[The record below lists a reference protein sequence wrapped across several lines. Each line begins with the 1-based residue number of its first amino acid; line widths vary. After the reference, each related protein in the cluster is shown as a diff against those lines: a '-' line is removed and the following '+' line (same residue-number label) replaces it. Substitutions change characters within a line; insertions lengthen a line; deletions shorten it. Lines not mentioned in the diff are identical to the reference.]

1 MDIRLDPDR
10 LHSDRKRG
18 ICPMIQRVTMLPI
31 GSSLPENK
39 PKRQQAARI
48 RKAPGIP
55 FKEHFKEAMV
65 KVKNG

>member
-1 MDIRLDPDR
+1 
-10 LHSDRKRG
+10 
-18 ICPMIQRVTMLPI
+18 MIQRVTMLPI

-48 RKAPGIP
+48 RKAPEVP